1 MDNFFSKEKTIENKP
16 EYGSKE
22 YMRLAAKKHYD
33 KCGKQKGKDRYYVT
47 KYGKET
53 VNQYKTKYGDDYIT
67 MLKIDKLKLT
77 LSDSNSENSESSIED
92 NFD

>member
-22 YMRLAAKKHYD
+22 YIRNAVKKHYRE
-33 KCGKQKGKDRYYVT
+33 KGGKMKSRERYYNN
-47 KYGKET
+47 KYGKEM
-53 VNQYKTKYGDDYIT
+53 VNQYKTQYGDDYIT
-67 MLKIDKLKLT
+67 MLKIDRLRLT
-77 LSDSNSENSESSIED
+77 LSDSSSDSGSSIEE